1 MTEKEIWDKAYNRI
15 FELYGDMPDLRIIIS
30 RFYSEKQA
38 FMQYEVGKY
47 FYDLAKLRR
56 EAEES
61 GERLIVKA
69 PIASCLVAYLLGATD
84 ENPLPAHYYCPKK
97 CKTLE
102 WMDGRCVFD
111 LRDRTCACGE
121 RKKPDG
127 FDIPFE
133 TYLPYAKKLKI
144 TDTVPESYQQLFD
157 SILSHF
163 QKTLLDTAN
172 ICKQLEKA
180 ASVCMVDI
188 DLNDR
193 EVKHRLLTG
202 DFEKLASV
210 GSEKVIKQMISLTY
224 PQSYNE
230 LLKLIGLAHGTCTWR
245 YNAEHLLSDGV
256 CSLADIPAT
265 RDEVFM
271 MIRDAMYDCDFHD
284 TGFAYDV
291 ANKARCGYYREH
303 GMDDYTN
310 GTLSMLG
317 LDSWFGSYIRA
328 THYMSTKAL
337 AVLELKYSIILN
349 WYQVYYPREYQRVM
363 ADYST

>member
-1 MTEKEIWDKAYNRI
+1 MTEKEIWDNAYKRI
-15 FELYGDMPDLRIIIS
+15 FELYGDMPDLRIVS

-47 FYDLAKLRR
+47 FYDLVKLRR
-56 EAEES
+56 EAEDA

-69 PIASCLVAYLLGATD
+69 PVTSCLVAYLLGTTD
-84 ENPLPAHYYCPKK
+84 ENPLQAHYYCPR
-97 CKTLE
+97 CKTME
-102 WMDGRCVFD
+102 WMEGKCVFD

-121 RKKPDG
+121 KMKPDG
-127 FDIPFE
+127 FDSPFE
-133 TYLPYAKKLKI
+133 TYLPYAKKLK
-144 TDTVPESYQQLFD
+144 TADTVPENYQQLFD

-163 QKTLLDTAN
+163 QRSLLDTAN
-172 ICKQLEKA
+172 VCKRLEKA
-180 ASVCMVDI
+180 TGVCMDSI
-188 DLNDR
+188 DLNDL
-193 EVKHRLLTG
+193 EVKHRFLTG
-202 DFEKLASV
+202 DFEYLV
-210 GSEKVIKQMISLTY
+210 GSGGEKVIKQMVALTH

-245 YNAEHLLSDGV
+245 YNAEHLLVDCV
-256 CSLADIPAT
+256 CSLSDIPAT

-271 MIRDAMYDCDFHD
+271 TIRDAMHDCGFQDM
-284 TGFAYDV
+284 GFAFDV
-291 ANKARCGYYREH
+291 ANKARRGYYREH

-310 GTLSMLG
+310 STLQMLG
-317 LDSWFGSYIRA
+317 IDDWFGSYIRTA
-328 THYMSTKAL
+328 HYMSTKVL